1 MIGFQK
7 SNSDTTMELLNS
19 GRIQEVSLEK
29 NRLTILKFLIIVLPM
44 WISAKFYSGPNLEFV
59 RNYLAAI
66 ILMVLLALIFQF
78 IYTRSREKAVLV
90 SLFIVLSLIQAV
102 YIAMPSL
109 LSELTF
115 SIGQGTFFGGEPT
128 FHMIPYYG
136 VGGFIGY
143 FVLKGCRKKGILR
156 K

>member
-7 SNSDTTMELLNS
+7 SNSDTTLEMLNN

-29 NRLTILKFLIIVLPM
+29 DRITILKFLIIVLPM

-66 ILMVLLALIFQF
+66 ILMVLLALVFQF
-78 IYTRSREKAVLV
+78 IYTRSREKVVLV

-102 YIAMPSL
+102 FVAMPSL

-143 FVLKGCRKKGILR
+143 FVLKGCRKKEILR